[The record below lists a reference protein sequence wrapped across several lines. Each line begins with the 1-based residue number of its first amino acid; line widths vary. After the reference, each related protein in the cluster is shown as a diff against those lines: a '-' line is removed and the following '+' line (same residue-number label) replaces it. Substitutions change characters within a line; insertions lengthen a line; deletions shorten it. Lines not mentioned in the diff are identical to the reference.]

1 MRASKTEMLS
11 TASITASL
19 DEKII
24 ASLLWKISAR
34 KLAKRLIR
42 KDIAVD
48 TIVANLAP
56 FPLAAPS
63 SLATL
68 TLVNNKEGTVF
79 NFLRQVL
86 LDSITTVMS
95 FSCLPSAF

>member
-1 MRASKTEMLS
+1 MCICLISEGIPESTGWIPFRRMVRASRTEMLS
-11 TASITASL
+11 TASITAPL
-19 DEKII
+19 DEKIT

-68 TLVNNKEGTVF
+68 TLVNNKEGTV
-79 NFLRQVL
+79 
-86 LDSITTVMS
+86 
-95 FSCLPSAF
+95 